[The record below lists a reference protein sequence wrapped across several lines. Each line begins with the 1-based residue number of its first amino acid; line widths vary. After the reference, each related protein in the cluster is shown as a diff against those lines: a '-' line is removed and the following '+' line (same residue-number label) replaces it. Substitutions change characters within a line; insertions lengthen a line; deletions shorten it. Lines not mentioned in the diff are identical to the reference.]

1 MKIFLFSLYLVL
13 LTSASVVAQP
23 TGPPPPDPPVVPF
36 TGLEYL
42 LLGGGAYG
50 IYKLSRKK
58 NSKNNEA

>member
-13 LTSASVVAQP
+13 LTFASIAQP

-50 IYKLSRKK
+50 IYKLSKKK

>member
-13 LTSASVVAQP
+13 LTSALAVGQP
-23 TGPPPPDPPVVPF
+23 GPPPPDPQVVPF

-50 IYKLSRKK
+50 IYRLSKKK